1 MRKSVLILTFLV
13 FTICFAAGI
22 YAASLLP
29 EGTRESL
36 KVDQRTIKTPASQ
49 FQQNILIIHVD
60 DLQAESPALISVWG
74 MILYFPQPTLIFQPL
89 FPLAIEG
96 NEDLLDFYAI
106 SPGKVPSEKFL
117 SALSIKNDIFWDN
130 YILLDSSAVQ
140 VFLTQTSENEL
151 ALADISDT
159 SGVIQRE
166 EALISGICLSFTQQE
181 NSFVDNFTWQNLMNT
196 HMQTDIPMDT
206 FLVNQQKLL
215 GPEKPAQCDVFGE

>member
-29 EGTRESL
+29 ESARETL

-74 MILYFPQPTLIFQPL
+74 MILYFPQPSLIFQPL
-89 FPLAIEG
+89 FPLEIEG
-96 NEDLLDFYAI
+96 NENLLDFYSI

-117 SALSIKNDIFWDN
+117 SALSIKNDIYWDN
-130 YILLDSSAVQ
+130 YILLDSSAIQ
-140 VFLTQTSENEL
+140 VFLTQTSGNEL
-151 ALADISDT
+151 VLADISDI

-166 EALISGICLSFTQQE
+166 EALISGICVSFTQQE
-181 NSFVDNFTWQNLMNT
+181 KSFIDNFTWQNLMNS